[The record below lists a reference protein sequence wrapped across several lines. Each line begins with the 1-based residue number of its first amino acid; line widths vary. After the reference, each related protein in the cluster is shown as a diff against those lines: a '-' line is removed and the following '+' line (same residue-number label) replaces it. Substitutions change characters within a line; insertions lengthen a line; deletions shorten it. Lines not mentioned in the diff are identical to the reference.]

1 MWWKTPMWRRFLV
14 YIKWNRKGQV
24 LLVKRMPRLAVRRG
38 GLAGLSPQ
46 HLRSGCCSEPH
57 SRPCWASSLLRSWEG
72 SAGGPSASG
81 PAAPLGGVDE
91 LQASGSGL
99 AQARPFG
106 KRISGWNICISPFC
120 VREINL
126 KEKKKF
132 YLWGKTWNPGEN
144 ICKCM
149 WKLVSLCI
157 LFKLRTTEK

>member
-24 LLVKRMPRLAVRRG
+24 LVVKRMPRLAVRRG

-72 SAGGPSASG
+72 SAVGPSASG
-81 PAAPLGGVDE
+81 PLLHPLAMWMSCRPRV
-91 LQASGSGL
+91 QAWPRPGHLGSESVHGTSASL
-99 AQARPFG
+99 
-106 KRISGWNICISPFC
+106 C

-126 KEKKKF
+126 KEKKF

-149 WKLVSLCI
+149 WKLVCLCI
-157 LFKLRTTEK
+157 LLKLRTTEK